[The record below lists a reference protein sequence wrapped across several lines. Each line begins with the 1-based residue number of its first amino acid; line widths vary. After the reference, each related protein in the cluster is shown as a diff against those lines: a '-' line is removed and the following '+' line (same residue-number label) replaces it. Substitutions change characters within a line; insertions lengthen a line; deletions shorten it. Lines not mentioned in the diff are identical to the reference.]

1 MKPISTPPFK
11 QVLNNHIPRHAMRMG
26 GGCSVFRGKNVCI
39 LRPAPCGINRKDFP
53 MSHDQFYSDKTQV
66 HWTCKALLDN
76 RIKSQRT
83 KLQEVSGWRLPAII
97 HRLKQDYG

>member
-1 MKPISTPPFK
+1 
-11 QVLNNHIPRHAMRMG
+11 
-26 GGCSVFRGKNVCI
+26 
-39 LRPAPCGINRKDFP
+39 